1 MKLLVWDERL
11 SVGEPSIDARHEALV
26 EALNELN
33 GAVMRGAERNR
44 TGTLL
49 RTFVAY
55 IRNQWAAEER
65 AMARINFPGLETR
78 KGLQRQLLQT
88 VESQLD
94 RFEHGESLNLD
105 ALRSLRDALVNHIR
119 QIESIYRPWIEAKV
133 KEAAQAAAPKPQ
145 TSPQPS
151 KESCVEANAGVALA
165 SEARS

>member
-1 MKLLVWDERL
+1 MMLLAWDERL

-33 GAVMRGAERNR
+33 GAMMRGAERNR

-65 AMARINFPGLETR
+65 AMTRINFPGLETH
-78 KGLQRQLLQT
+78 KGLHRQLLQT
-88 VESQLD
+88 VESQVD
-94 RFEHGESLNLD
+94 RFERGESLNRD
-105 ALRSLRDALVNHIR
+105 SIRQLRDALVNHIR
-119 QIESIYRPWIEAKV
+119 QVNACYRIWIEAKT
-133 KEAAQAAAPKPQ
+133 KEAVEAAISQ
-145 TSPQPS
+145 PQPS
-151 KESCVEANAGVALA
+151 NESCVETKAGVGLL